1 MAVSYTYDT
10 FKSAL
15 ATATVIPATDSN
27 FLAILPSC
35 IYYAEQR
42 IYRELNLL
50 TAQAVDTSGTLT
62 ASNRNFTLPAHFIT
76 VDQINVITPV
86 GGTVT
91 NGTRNPL
98 TPVSRE
104 FLDMAWPSSTGA
116 TLPTFYA
123 MNSDQSIVVGPWPDA
138 AYGVEIVGI
147 QRPTALSASATTTY
161 LTSYLPDLFFAAAM
175 VFMSGYMRNFG
186 SQSDDPKM
194 AQSWEG
200 QYKSL
205 LISAKLEEERKRHKL
220 VPGSTD
226 TPSATGSAA

>member
-1 MAVSYTYDT
+1 MSYTYDT
-10 FKSAL
+10 FKSAISTT
-15 ATATVIPATDSN
+15 TAIPVMDSN
-27 FLAILPSC
+27 YLSILPSC
-35 IYYAEQR
+35 IDYAEQR

-50 TAQAVDTSGTLT
+50 TAQASDTTGALTSG
-62 ASNRNFTLPAHFIT
+62 SRNFTLPSHFIT
-76 VDQINVITPV
+76 VDQVNVITPV
-86 GGTVT
+86 GGTVS
-91 NGTRNPL
+91 NGTRNAL

-116 TLPTFYA
+116 TVPTFYA

-147 QRPTALSASATTTY
+147 QRPTALSSSTTTTY
-161 LTSYLPDLFFAAAM
+161 LTNYLPDLFFAAAM

-186 SQSDDPKM
+186 SQADDPKM

-200 QYKSL
+200 QYKTL
-205 LISAKLEEERKRHKL
+205 LASAKVEEERKRHKL

-226 TPSATGSAA
+226 TPSLAGSAA